1 MNISLS
7 EFSQFERCFA
17 LEQIVYPNGQ
27 RFGQAWYNHFML
39 HKHTPANE
47 TERHR
52 LDRIYNETDK
62 KKARDLIMK
71 HFVDTTQ

>member
-1 MNISLS
+1 MKVSLS
-7 EFSQFERCFA
+7 EFSRFERSFA
-17 LEQIVYPNGQ
+17 LEQITNPNGL
-27 RFGQAWYNHFML
+27 RYGQAWYNHFKI
-39 HKHTPANE
+39 HQHTPANE

-71 HFVDTTQ
+71 NFVDTTQ